1 MEART
6 LAKVNQIKSEQIKQD
21 IEAFVKNG
29 GKIQVIEHKSEQER
43 LESVKKATASGY
55 SNAKQRG
62 KQKPKAPEVEAEL
75 DDDNEEVEDDIAE
88 PSTKTPAEQLET
100 PIE

>member
-6 LAKVNQIKSEQIKQD
+6 LAKVNQIKSDQIAKD
-21 IEAFVKNG
+21 IAEFQARG
-29 GKIQVIEHKSEQER
+29 GKIQVIEHKDEAER
-43 LESVKKATASGY
+43 MESVKKATASGY

-62 KQKPKAPEVEAEL
+62 AKKPKAEP
-75 DDDNEEVEDDIAE
+75 VEDISDDTEDELEDDLPA
-88 PSTKTPAEQLET
+88 PSTETPTEQLET

>member
-6 LAKVNQIKSEQIKQD
+6 LAKVNQIKSDQIAKD
-21 IEAFVKNG
+21 IAEFQARG
-29 GKIQVIEHKSEQER
+29 GKIQVIEHKNEAER
-43 LESVKKATASGY
+43 IESVKKATASGY

-62 KQKPKAPEVEAEL
+62 AKSTKAAVKAVL
-75 DDDNEEVEDDIAE
+75 DDTEDELEDDLPA
-88 PSTKTPAEQLET
+88 PSTETPTEQLET